1 VLIYVSP
8 KIYPSLTQSSV
19 SEALGEA
26 IGKIY
31 RTIYLQN
38 KSKKYPS
45 PEYRLMSTM
54 AGCLSFFYK
63 LHKGLPEKWIMWFLA
78 TLLKRSDVSFSLI
91 SNKTYTEAE
100 DIINRINEIHRN
112 LQEEH
117 LLMNVGM
124 KPLYGYFLVSNFQQS
139 QEEQLRHRNKLEK
152 MVGSFEL
159 FKDVE

>member
-1 VLIYVSP
+1 
-8 KIYPSLTQSSV
+8 
-19 SEALGEA
+19 
-26 IGKIY
+26 
-31 RTIYLQN
+31 
-38 KSKKYPS
+38 
-45 PEYRLMSTM
+45 
-54 AGCLSFFYK
+54 
-63 LHKGLPEKWIMWFLA
+63 MWFLA